1 MSHKRTGVIAVM
13 FALLAN
19 FVFAPAAFASDNGK
33 FDSTRSRMNK
43 EMADIKVTMAGLSY
57 EEEEVLSYVT
67 GAMMASGA
75 AYWVGKAFKDY
86 LHFNRMLKQARRLPA
101 PPAGAADKL
110 LPGQYAAIQQNLK
123 ELYEARVRLY
133 RAESAVRKANRFD
146 NAHFFQGRPYPLGM
160 RNAKEMLDWT
170 VGLKGKAYTARE
182 EIKLLEKNLVGR
194 TERYLARFNSVMG
207 VGVKAGAEAV
217 AGTTAKA
224 ETKAA
229 TGATVKAAGKSLGK
243 AVTKKVLLLGLL
255 AVSVDALASD
265 DRNIERA
272 ARMAENPELAFDLS
286 EEEASAIRESAEEGP
301 LKTVYYDI
309 AQSVHEFA
317 QMPKEEQVET
327 LKEFASQEQKET
339 PAKPTSTWKN
349 VPSLAY

>member
-86 LHFNRMLKQARRLPA
+86 LHFNRMLKQAWRLPA
-101 PPAGAADKL
+101 PPAGTADKL
-110 LPGQYAAIQQNLK
+110 LPGQYAAIQENLK
-123 ELYEARVRLY
+123 EIRAARAQLARSITQKRRVDAL
-133 RAESAVRKANRFD
+133 EL
-146 NAHFFQGRPYPLGM
+146 AHYLHQRPYPTGIA
-160 RNAKEMLDWT
+160 NASEMFEWQGRLNT
-170 VGLKGKAYTARE
+170 NVAIAKQN
-182 EIKLLEKNLVGR
+182 IKSLEKKLVGR
-194 TERYLARFNSVMG
+194 AERYLVRFNSVMG

-229 TGATVKAAGKSLGK
+229 TEATVKAAGKSLSK
-243 AVTKKVLLLGLL
+243 AVTKKVLFLGLL

-286 EEEASAIRESAEEGP
+286 EEEASVIRDSAEEGP